1 MRRNRAAK
9 ERRKRA
15 PQSSREGSAR
25 AHTSARREP
34 REGAA
39 EVRLQQPQADR
50 RLPSEARVE
59 RRERR
64 RRRGAGAQPGCI
76 ERRPD
81 AERVF
86 RRPCR
91 ARGACSH
98 TAGRA
103 CASSN
108 RTSRFK
114 SETASTGVR
123 GGGSTRGAGLTNTWR
138 RSGAG
143 AVSSVSRGTVPA
155 QEPAHLAGPPG
166 PAPFTPSM
174 RPVYNPPKL
183 TPGAMTSI

>member
-1 MRRNRAAK
+1 MSNGAR
-9 ERRKRA
+9 
-15 PQSSREGSAR
+15 GS
-25 AHTSARREP
+25 
-34 REGAA
+34 
-39 EVRLQQPQADR
+39 
-50 RLPSEARVE
+50 LPPS
-59 RRERR
+59 
-64 RRRGAGAQPGCI
+64 P
-76 ERRPD
+76 P
-81 AERVF
+81 
-86 RRPCR
+86 R
-91 ARGACSH
+91 ARGVLPHS
-98 TAGRA
+98 RES

-123 GGGSTRGAGLTNTWR
+123 GGGSPRGAGLTNTGR